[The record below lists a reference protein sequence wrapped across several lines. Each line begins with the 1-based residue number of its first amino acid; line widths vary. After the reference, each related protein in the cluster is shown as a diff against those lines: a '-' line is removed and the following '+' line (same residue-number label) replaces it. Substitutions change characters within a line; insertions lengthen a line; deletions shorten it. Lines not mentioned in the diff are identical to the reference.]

1 MKEGETKKP
10 EWQNI
15 CAHVASSEISK
26 PPKPA
31 LRSCGA
37 SCESIAAEEK

>member
-10 EWQNI
+10 RGRISVHMW
-15 CAHVASSEISK
+15 HPVKSASHPNSTT
-26 PPKPA
+26 
-31 LRSCGA
+31 GGDA

>member
-10 EWQNI
+10 ERQNI
-15 CAHVASSEISK
+15 CAHVASREISK
-26 PPKPA
+26 PPKPSTA
-31 LRSCGA
+31 GGDA